1 MTMQAHRYAIYLA
14 PGEPFR
20 TFGAQWLGRDAD
32 TGRAMALPPGMAPRP
47 AEWVKAP
54 AHYALHGT
62 LKPPFRLADGTDAP
76 MLDAAVRAFASGRS
90 RFDAPLTLRALRG
103 FLAWCLDDAEAH
115 GGRQMHELADDCVR
129 AFDHFRAPATPDELA
144 RRRPEQ
150 LTTAQREMLDTW
162 GYPYMFDTFIFHITL
177 SGMLDAANEAAAF
190 AQLST
195 GCGKLLEAPLHVDGI
210 SVFVQPESGADF
222 IAARHYG
229 FDGSIIDG
237 AGAPY
242 LAA

>member
-14 PGEPFR
+14 PGEPFG

-32 TGRAMALPPGMAPRP
+32 TGRTMPLPPGMAPRP

-54 AHYALHGT
+54 AHYALHAT

-76 MLDAAVRAFASGRS
+76 MLDAAVRAFARGRGG
-90 RFDAPLTLRALRG
+90 FDAPLTLRALRG
-103 FLAWCLDDAEAH
+103 FLAWCLDDAQSH
-115 GGRQMHELADDCVR
+115 GGRKMHALADDCVR
-129 AFDHFRAPATPDELA
+129 AFDRFRAPATPDDLA
-144 RRRPEQ
+144 RRRPDQ
-150 LTTAQREMLDTW
+150 LTAAQREMLDAW
-162 GYPYMFDTFIFHITL
+162 GYPYVFDTFIFHITL
-177 SGMLDAANEAAAF
+177 TGMLDAAGEAEAF
-190 AQLST
+190 ARLSAA
-195 GCGKLLEAPLHVDGI
+195 CGKLLEAPLHVDGI
-210 SVFVQPESGADF
+210 SVFVQPGPGADF

-229 FDGSIIDG
+229 FDGGIVDG